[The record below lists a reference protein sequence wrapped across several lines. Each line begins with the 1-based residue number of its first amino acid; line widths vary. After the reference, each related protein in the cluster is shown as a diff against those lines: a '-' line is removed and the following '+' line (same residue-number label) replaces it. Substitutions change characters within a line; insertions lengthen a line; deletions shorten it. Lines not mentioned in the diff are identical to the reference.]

1 MDTDHERSGATGAV
15 PDADPSA
22 LAERLRALEEE
33 NAVLRHRLDVAAAP
47 RDAGTDGPGGPRAPG
62 RLRAVGAV
70 VLITLGA
77 LLAPVAVIA
86 AWAERTL
93 TDTDRYVATVAP
105 LAADPVLQ
113 SALSGRLTGLVME
126 QIDVGALLDEISTA
140 MDENG
145 IAPRASAALG
155 ALEAPLTSGV
165 QNFVRE
171 AADRVV
177 QSDQFEAVWE
187 QANRTA
193 HEQMVAVMQ
202 GADGALLQIG
212 DDGQLSIQLA
222 PMIELVKER
231 LVEAGLGIAASIPQV
246 NASFTIMQTSQLVE
260 VQNRYAQVVALGT
273 WLPWIVL
280 ILLAA
285 GVLVANRKMRTLV
298 VAGLALAASMLVL
311 GLALTIARGLYL
323 DALSGVVL
331 RLDAAEV
338 VFDQVVSFLR
348 VTLRT
353 VGVLG
358 IVVAIAAYL
367 AGSAKSARALR
378 AGLGR
383 GLDGARGFA
392 EGRGV
397 STGPVGLWLG
407 RHKGI
412 LRAVVV
418 IIAALVILLA
428 GSPTPALILWVAI
441 VAGLLL
447 VLLELLSRQAPEMSG
462 DDTHARAST

>member
-1 MDTDHERSGATGAV
+1 VDTDHDRSGATGAV
-15 PDADPSA
+15 PGADASA

-33 NAVLRHRLDVAAAP
+33 NAVLRQRLGTAGAPLGTMADVP
-47 RDAGTDGPGGPRAPG
+47 TSRAQG

-77 LLAPVAVIA
+77 LLAPAAVIA

-113 SALSGRLTGLVME
+113 SAISGRLTGLVME
-126 QIDVGALLDEISTA
+126 QIDVGALLDEVSTA

-165 QNFVRE
+165 QNFVRQ

-212 DDGQLSIQLA
+212 DDGQLSVQLA
-222 PMIELVKER
+222 PMIELVKQR
-231 LVEAGLGIAASIPQV
+231 LVEAGLSIAGSIPEV
-246 NASFTIMQTSQLVE
+246 NATFTIMQTSQLVE

-273 WLPWIVL
+273 WLPWVAL

-285 GVLVANRKMRTLV
+285 GVLAANNRMRTLI

-323 DALSGVVL
+323 DALTGVVL

-348 VTLRT
+348 GTLRT

-367 AGSAKSARALR
+367 AGSSRSAKALR

-383 GLDGARGFA
+383 GLDGARGYA

-407 RHKGI
+407 RHKGV
-412 LRAVVV
+412 LRAAIV

-428 GSPTPALILWVAI
+428 GSPTPALIVWVAI
-441 VAGLLL
+441 IAAVLL
-447 VLLELLSRQAPEMSG
+447 VLLELLSRQAPEMSS
-462 DDTHARAST
+462 DLDAQAST